1 MPPARRRFS
10 AACTPG
16 PTLIAASEPV
26 PNIRLIYSS
35 TAAGGMTY
43 GTLVEIMD
51 HAQTRNV
58 ERDIT
63 GILCY
68 GSGEFLQALEGE
80 RRAVNALYHAI
91 ARDPRHLAG
100 QIISVEE
107 IDARAFPEWTMK
119 VVNWEDGDT
128 ARRRAVLQADTGSDV
143 FAPQTM
149 TAAQSTTFLLHLAEL
164 ERELAAD

>member
-1 MPPARRRFS
+1 MS
-10 AACTPG
+10 
-16 PTLIAASEPV
+16 
-26 PNIRLIYSS
+26 
-35 TAAGGMTY
+35 Y

-51 HAQTRNV
+51 HAQARNV

-80 RRAVNALYHAI
+80 RRSVNALYHAI
-91 ARDPRHLAG
+91 ARDPRHLDC
-100 QIISVEE
+100 QLISVAE

-128 ARRRAVLQADTGSDV
+128 AKRRAVLQSDTGSDV
-143 FAPQTM
+143 FAPQSM
-149 TAAQSTTFLLHLAEL
+149 SAVQSTTFLLHLAEL